1 MQQTAS
7 LMNALEIRATVGLA
21 LIYALRMVGMFM
33 ILPVFALFAHGLP
46 TPSTDL
52 QIGLAIGIYGLV
64 QASLQIPLGMA
75 SDRYGRKPIIVIG
88 MLLFALGSFIAGASE
103 DIHWITI
110 GRAVQGLGAVSSA
123 VSALLAD
130 LTRDSVRTTAMA
142 ILGAGMG
149 LAFIGALVAGP
160 LLGGS
165 IGVPGIFDLTG
176 VLALLAIPVVLWL
189 VPAAPKPRASNA
201 GMLSVLRDPQLLR
214 LDGGILLL
222 HALLTGLFLVVP
234 FAIVDTLALP
244 SSAHWQLYL
253 PVLIISILPVFPLVQ
268 HAERSGQV
276 RSLFIAAIASLAL
289 SLALLSGLHSQPPG
303 LVGALLVFF
312 IAFNCLEGLLPSL
325 ISRRAP
331 ADRRGAALG
340 VYSSAQFLGP
350 MLGAALIGFTK
361 GHYGLSAAFAAAAL
375 LPLIWLTFAVQLVAP
390 AARAPLTET

>member
-1 MQQTAS
+1 
-7 LMNALEIRATVGLA
+7 MNALEIRATIGLA

-33 ILPVFALFAHGLP
+33 ILPVFALYAHGLP
-46 TPSTDL
+46 VPATDI

-64 QASLQIPLGMA
+64 QATLQIPLGMA
-75 SDRYGRKPIIVIG
+75 SDRFGRKPIIVIG
-88 MLLFALGSFIAGASE
+88 MILFAVGSFVAGAS
-103 DIHWITI
+103 DDLFWITF

-160 LLGGS
+160 VVSGV
-165 IGVPGIFDLTG
+165 IGVPGIFNVTG
-176 VLALLAIPVVLWL
+176 LLALFAIPAVLWL
-189 VPAAPKPRASNA
+189 VPPAPKPQASNA
-201 GMLSVLRDPQLLR
+201 GVMTVLRDSQLLR

-222 HALLTGLFLVVP
+222 HALLTGLFVAAP
-234 FAIVDTLALP
+234 FAIAETLQLP
-244 SSAHWQLYL
+244 SEQHWKLYL
-253 PVLIISILPVFPLVQ
+253 PVLIVSILPVFPLVKR
-268 HAERSGQV
+268 AEKAGSV
-276 RSLFIAAIASLAL
+276 RGLFLTMIVTLAASLG
-289 SLALLSGLHSQPPG
+289 LLSALHTHPLG
-303 LVGALLVFF
+303 LVLAMAVFF

-350 MLGAALIGFTK
+350 MLGASLIGATK
-361 GHYGLSAAFAAAAL
+361 GHYGLSAAFAVAAL
-375 LPLIWLTFAVQLVAP
+375 LPLIWLTFAVHLAAP
-390 AARAPLTET
+390 QAREPLTSK